1 METLDYFLFE
11 HKLPLSSLEQRS
23 TWASQLAAAAL
34 LVMARHTAA
43 PGSVKPDEHTRDT
56 EESEAE
62 AVGQVVE
69 RGKAQSG
76 GELELGKMESGGAT
90 V

>member
-1 METLDYFLFE
+1 
-11 HKLPLSSLEQRS
+11 
-23 TWASQLAAAAL
+23 
-34 LVMARHTAA
+34 MAQHTAA